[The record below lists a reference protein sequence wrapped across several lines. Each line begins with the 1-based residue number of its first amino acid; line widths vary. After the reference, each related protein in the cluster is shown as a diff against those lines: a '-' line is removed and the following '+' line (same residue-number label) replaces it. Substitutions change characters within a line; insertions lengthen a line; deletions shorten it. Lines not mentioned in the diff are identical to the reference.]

1 VSSDLCLLR
10 RIPLLLYP
18 LCPGQYAIPDLDT
31 FAALGRD
38 QSKILYVSDAVFNDI
53 PRGTRLRSV
62 YTVVGNVTDS
72 TRVSLSALF

>member
-1 VSSDLCLLR
+1 LPSFVC
-10 RIPLLLYP
+10 
-18 LCPGQYAIPDLDT
+18 QYAIPDLDT